1 MQHIYVIRYILSLC
15 LLLLPLHAMADEIGE
30 RLLDE
35 ADSLYALQQYDA
47 AGEAAQKALSRCK
60 GGELEADC
68 LNLLAIIHVR
78 KGEFDKAVT
87 YAKQCYALDEKSGD
101 PDAMSSSLNTLAGI
115 YMSMRQPQEA
125 E

>member
-60 GGELEADC
+60 GGEQEADC
-68 LNLLAIIHVR
+68 LNLLAIMEGRV
-78 KGEFDKAVT
+78 
-87 YAKQCYALDEKSGD
+87 
-101 PDAMSSSLNTLAGI
+101 
-115 YMSMRQPQEA
+115 
-125 E
+125 